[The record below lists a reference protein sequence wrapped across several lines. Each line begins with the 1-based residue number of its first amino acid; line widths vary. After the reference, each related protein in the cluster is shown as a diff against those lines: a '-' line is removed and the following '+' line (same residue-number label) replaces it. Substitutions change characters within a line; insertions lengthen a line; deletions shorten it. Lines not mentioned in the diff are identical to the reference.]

1 MTSGNSPR
9 GEADL
14 LRRAL
19 APTAECPPLDRLAAA
34 ALGDLPAD
42 EAAVLAAHAAGCAA
56 CGAELELARGIA
68 APVADA
74 DEQGRLEAVLAR
86 LTAGRAEGSGAPAR
100 VLAFERPQAAR
111 RGAGAPRSWTRW
123 AAAALVLLAVAL
135 AARTMRPPL
144 PPEVLPP
151 GEGEV
156 VRGGEI
162 ELEAPLGATAA
173 IPAEFAWRPV
183 AGAERYEVELLDV
196 AGERLWSATT
206 AAGRVELPEAARQL
220 LRPRASYAWR
230 VRALDAGGQEIGRSV
245 VAPFTLGASE

>member
-1 MTSGNSPR
+1 MTSGNSPQ

-19 APTAECPPLDRLAAA
+19 APTADCPPLDRLAAA

-42 EAAVLAAHAAGCAA
+42 EAAGIAAHAAACAA
-56 CGAELELARGIA
+56 CGAELDLARGIA

-74 DEQGRLEAVLAR
+74 DEQERLESVLAH
-86 LTAGRAEGSGAPAR
+86 LAAGRAKGSGAPAR

-111 RGAGAPRSWTRW
+111 RGAGAMRSWTRW
-123 AAAALVLLAVAL
+123 AAAALVVLAVAL

-151 GEGEV
+151 GEGDL
-156 VRGGEI
+156 VRSGEI
-162 ELEAPLGATAA
+162 ELEAPLGVTAA
-173 IPAEFAWRPV
+173 IPAELVWRPV
-183 AGAERYEVELLDV
+183 AGAGHYEVELLDV
-196 AGERLWSATT
+196 AGERLWTATVT
-206 AAGRVELPEAARQL
+206 EGRAELPEVARQL

-230 VRALDAGGQEIGRSV
+230 VRAFDAGGREIGRSAS
-245 VAPFTLGASE
+245 APFSLGASD

>member
-1 MTSGNSPR
+1 MTSGISPQ
-9 GEADL
+9 GDADL

-42 EAAVLAAHAAGCAA
+42 EVAGIAAHAAGCAA

-86 LTAGRAEGSGAPAR
+86 LTAGRAAGSGAPAR
-100 VLAFERPQAAR
+100 VLAFERSPAR
-111 RGAGAPRSWTRW
+111 RGTGAPRSWTRW

-230 VRALDAGGQEIGRSV
+230 VRALDADGREIGRSV
-245 VAPFTLGASE
+245 IAPFSPGASE